1 MAYVAALLDRRSE
14 YGGEPVKIG
23 IVCPY
28 DWDIPGGVQFH
39 IRDLALQLIAW
50 GHEVSVLAPASEDIE
65 RPDWFVNAG
74 RPIAVPFNGAVARVQ
89 FGPLAAAR
97 VRRWIGDGDFDVLH
111 LHEPGIP
118 SLSLLA
124 CWAASGPIVGTFHA
138 AHSRS
143 RALNAASPFL
153 VPALEKLSA
162 RVAVSEEARAT
173 LTDHHGGDAV
183 VIPNGINF
191 DLFAGAI
198 PQTKWENSTLGFVGR
213 FDEPR
218 KGLAILLE
226 ALPMIIERH
235 PDVCLIIAGPGDV
248 ASVMGNLPN
257 SVREHC
263 EFLGMVDDQ
272 TKAQLLASVD
282 VYVAPNTGGESFG
295 IIVAEAMSAGAAIAA
310 SDLPAFHAVLDDG
323 NAGRF
328 FSNGDSDDAAR
339 VISELL
345 DDKPERIE
353 LGSRAQIAALRFDWS
368 QVAAQILSVYEMIS
382 IPGSKVSLGDAHLLA
397 KRRESEQ

>member
-1 MAYVAALLDRRSE
+1 MR
-14 YGGEPVKIG
+14 IG

-28 DWDIPGGVQFH
+28 DWDFPGGVQFH

-50 GHEVSVLAPASEDIE
+50 GHQVSVLAPASEDLE
-65 RPDWFVNAG
+65 RADWFVDAG
-74 RPIAVPFNGAVARVQ
+74 RPIAVPYNGAVARVQ

-138 AHSRS
+138 AHPRS

-153 VPALEKLSA
+153 IPALEKLSA

-183 VIPNGINF
+183 VIPNGVNF
-191 DLFAGAI
+191 DLFAGAT
-198 PQTKWENSTLGFVGR
+198 PQPKWQNLTLGFVGR

-218 KGLAILLE
+218 KGLSVLLE

-235 PDVCLIIAGPGDV
+235 PRVRLIIAGRGDV
-248 ASVMGNLPN
+248 DSVVGRLPI

-263 EFLGMVDDQ
+263 EFLGMVTDQ
-272 TKAQLLASVD
+272 AKADLLTSVD

-295 IIVAEAMSAGAAIAA
+295 IIVAEAMAAGAPIVA
-310 SDLPAFHAVLDDG
+310 SDLAAFHAVLDDG
-323 NAGRF
+323 SAGLF
-328 FSNGDSDDAAR
+328 FANGDAQDAAR
-339 VISELL
+339 VISDLL
-345 DDKPERIE
+345 DDEQTRLE
-353 LGSRAQIAALRFDWS
+353 LGTRAQIAALRFDWS

-382 IPGSKVSLGDAHLLA
+382 MEGSRVSLGEAHLLT
-397 KRRESEQ
+397 KRREREQ

>member
-1 MAYVAALLDRRSE
+1 MR
-14 YGGEPVKIG
+14 IG

-28 DWDIPGGVQFH
+28 DWDFPGGVQFH
-39 IRDLALQLIAW
+39 IRDLAEQLIEW
-50 GHEVSVLAPASEDIE
+50 GHEVSVLAPASEDVE
-65 RPDWFVNAG
+65 RAVWFVDAG
-74 RPIAVPFNGAVARVQ
+74 RPIAVPYNGAVARVQ
-89 FGPLAAAR
+89 FGPMAAAR
-97 VRRWIGDGDFDVLH
+97 VRRWISDGDFDVLH

-138 AHSRS
+138 AHPRS

-191 DLFAGAI
+191 ELFAGAI
-198 PQTKWENSTLGFVGR
+198 PQDRWTNLTLGFVGR

-218 KGLAILLE
+218 KGLAVLLD
-226 ALPMIIERH
+226 ALP
-235 PDVCLIIAGPGDV
+235 LILEGYPELRLIVAGRGDV
-248 ASVMGNLPN
+248 DAVVGHLPV
-257 SVREHC
+257 SIRDHC

-272 TKAQLLASVD
+272 TKAELLASVN

-295 IIVAEAMSAGAAIAA
+295 IIVAEAMSAGAPIVA
-310 SDLPAFHAVLDDG
+310 SDLAAFHAVLDDG
-323 NAGRF
+323 NAGVF
-328 FSNGDSDDAAR
+328 FSNGDHRDLAR
-339 VISELL
+339 VVSDLL
-345 DDKPERIE
+345 DDKQARIE
-353 LGSRAQIAALRFDWS
+353 LGIRAQIAALRFDWS
-368 QVAAQILSVYEMIS
+368 QVAAQILSVYEMIA
-382 IPGSKVSLGDAHLLA
+382 IKGGKVGVGETNLLT
-397 KRRESEQ
+397 RRRWSEQ

>member
-1 MAYVAALLDRRSE
+1 MR
-14 YGGEPVKIG
+14 IG

-28 DWDIPGGVQFH
+28 DWDFPGGVQFH

-50 GHEVSVLAPASEDIE
+50 GHQVSVLAPASEDLE
-65 RPDWFVNAG
+65 RADWFVDAG
-74 RPIAVPFNGAVARVQ
+74 RPIAVPYNGAVARVQ

-97 VRRWIGDGDFDVLH
+97 VRRWISDGDFDVLH

-138 AHSRS
+138 AHPRS

-183 VIPNGINF
+183 VIPNGVNF
-191 DLFAGAI
+191 DLFAGAT
-198 PQTKWENSTLGFVGR
+198 PQPKWQNLTLGFVGR

-218 KGLAILLE
+218 KGLSVLLE

-235 PDVCLIIAGPGDV
+235 PRVRLIIAGRGDV
-248 ASVMGNLPN
+248 DSVVGRLPI

-263 EFLGMVDDQ
+263 EFLGMVTDQ
-272 TKAQLLASVD
+272 AKAELLTSVD

-295 IIVAEAMSAGAAIAA
+295 IIVAEAMAAGAPIVA
-310 SDLPAFHAVLDDG
+310 SDLAAFHAVLDDG
-323 NAGRF
+323 NAGLF
-328 FSNGDSDDAAR
+328 FVNGDAQDAAR
-339 VISELL
+339 VISDLL
-345 DDKPERIE
+345 DDEQARTE
-353 LGSRAQIAALRFDWS
+353 LGTRAQIAALRFDWS

-382 IPGSKVSLGDAHLLA
+382 MEGSRVSLGEAHLLT
-397 KRRESEQ
+397 KRREREQ

>member
-1 MAYVAALLDRRSE
+1 MPRERRLSM
-14 YGGEPVKIG
+14 KIG

-28 DWDIPGGVQFH
+28 DWDFPGGVQFH
-39 IRDLALQLIAW
+39 IRDLAEQLIEW
-50 GHEVSVLAPASEDIE
+50 GHEVSVLAPASEDVD
-65 RPDWFVNAG
+65 RASWFVDAG
-74 RPIAVPFNGAVARVQ
+74 RPIAVPYNGAVARVL
-89 FGPLAAAR
+89 FGPIAAAR
-97 VRRWIGDGDFDVLH
+97 VRRWISEGEFDVLH

-124 CWAASGPIVGTFHA
+124 CWAASGPMVGTFHA
-138 AHSRS
+138 AHPRS

-198 PQTKWENSTLGFVGR
+198 PQEKWQNLTLGFVGR

-218 KGLAILLE
+218 KGLAVLLD
-226 ALPMIIERH
+226 ALPLILKRH
-235 PDVCLIIAGPGDV
+235 PTVRLIVAGRGDV
-248 ASVMGNLPN
+248 DSVIGRLPASA
-257 SVREHC
+257 REHC

-272 TKAQLLASVD
+272 TKAELLASVD

-295 IIVAEAMSAGAAIAA
+295 IIVAEAMSAGAAIVA
-310 SDLPAFHAVLDDG
+310 SDLAAFPSSSTA
-323 NAGRF
+323 
-328 FSNGDSDDAAR
+328 
-339 VISELL
+339 
-345 DDKPERIE
+345 
-353 LGSRAQIAALRFDWS
+353 
-368 QVAAQILSVYEMIS
+368 
-382 IPGSKVSLGDAHLLA
+382 
-397 KRRESEQ
+397 

>member
-1 MAYVAALLDRRSE
+1 M
-14 YGGEPVKIG
+14 KIG

-28 DWDIPGGVQFH
+28 DWDFPGGVQFH
-39 IRDLALQLIAW
+39 IRDLAQQLIVW
-50 GHEVSVLAPASEDIE
+50 GHDVSVLAPASEDVD
-65 RPDWFVNAG
+65 RAKWFVDAG
-74 RPIAVPFNGAVARVQ
+74 RPIAVPYNGSIARVQ
-89 FGPLAAAR
+89 FGPMAAAR
-97 VRRWIGDGDFDVLH
+97 VRRWISDGDFDVLH

-138 AHSRS
+138 AHPRS

-191 DLFAGAI
+191 ELFAGAI
-198 PQTKWENSTLGFVGR
+198 PQPRWRNLTLGFVGR

-218 KGLAILLE
+218 KGLSVLLD
-226 ALPMIIERH
+226 ALPLVLERH
-235 PDVCLIIAGPGDV
+235 PQVRLIVAGRGDADSAV
-248 ASVMGNLPN
+248 SRLPN
-257 SVREHC
+257 SIRKHC

-272 TKAQLLASVD
+272 TKAELLASVD

-295 IIVAEAMSAGAAIAA
+295 IIVAEAMSAGAPIVA
-310 SDLPAFHAVLDDG
+310 SDLAAFHAVLDDG
-323 NAGRF
+323 NAGLF
-328 FSNGDSDDAAR
+328 FANGDSRDLAR
-339 VISELL
+339 VLSDLL
-345 DDKPERIE
+345 DDERE
-353 LGSRAQIAALRFDWS
+353 RTDLGIRAQIAALRFDWS
-368 QVAAQILSVYEMIS
+368 QVATQILAVYEMIA
-382 IPGSKVSLGDAHLLA
+382 IAGGKVSLGEANMLS
-397 KRRESEQ
+397 RRKGNEQ

>member
-1 MAYVAALLDRRSE
+1 M
-14 YGGEPVKIG
+14 KIG

-191 DLFAGAI
+191 DLFAGAN
-198 PQTKWENSTLGFVGR
+198 PQPKWENSTLGFVGR

-226 ALPMIIERH
+226 ALPMIIKRH
-235 PDVCLIIAGPGDV
+235 PDVRLIVAGPGDV
-248 ASVMGNLPN
+248 ASVMGDLPN
-257 SVREHC
+257 SVKEHC

-272 TKAQLLASVD
+272 TKAELLASVD

-328 FSNGDSDDAAR
+328 FSNGDSGDAAR

-345 DDKPERIE
+345 DDKQERID

>member
-1 MAYVAALLDRRSE
+1 MR
-14 YGGEPVKIG
+14 IG

-28 DWDIPGGVQFH
+28 DWDFPGGVQFH

-50 GHEVSVLAPASEDIE
+50 GHQVSVLAPASEDLE
-65 RPDWFVNAG
+65 RADWFVDAG
-74 RPIAVPFNGAVARVQ
+74 RPIAVPYNGAVARVQ

-97 VRRWIGDGDFDVLH
+97 VRRWISDGDFDVLH

-138 AHSRS
+138 AHPRS

-183 VIPNGINF
+183 VIPNGVNF
-191 DLFAGAI
+191 DLFAGAT
-198 PQTKWENSTLGFVGR
+198 PQPKWQNLTLGFVGR

-218 KGLAILLE
+218 KGLSVLLE

-235 PDVCLIIAGPGDV
+235 PRVRLIIAGRGDV
-248 ASVMGNLPN
+248 DSVVGRLPI

-263 EFLGMVDDQ
+263 EFLGMVTDQ
-272 TKAQLLASVD
+272 AKAELLTSVD

-295 IIVAEAMSAGAAIAA
+295 IIVAEAMAAGAPIVA
-310 SDLPAFHAVLDDG
+310 SDLAAFHAVLDDG
-323 NAGRF
+323 NAGLF
-328 FSNGDSDDAAR
+328 FVNGDAQDAAR
-339 VISELL
+339 VISDLL
-345 DDKPERIE
+345 DDEQARLE
-353 LGSRAQIAALRFDWS
+353 LGTRAQIAALRFDWS

-382 IPGSKVSLGDAHLLA
+382 MEGSRVGLGEAHLLA
-397 KRRESEQ
+397 KRREREQ

>member
-1 MAYVAALLDRRSE
+1 M
-14 YGGEPVKIG
+14 KIG

-28 DWDIPGGVQFH
+28 DWDFPGGVQFH

-50 GHEVSVLAPASEDIE
+50 GHEVSVLAPASENLE
-65 RPDWFVNAG
+65 RASWFVDAG
-74 RPIAVPFNGAVARVQ
+74 HPIAVPYNGAVARVQ

-97 VRRWIGDGDFDVLH
+97 VRRWISDSDFDVLH

-124 CWAASGPIVGTFHA
+124 CWAASGPLVGTFHA

-162 RVAVSEEARAT
+162 RIAVSEEARGT
-173 LTDHHGGDAV
+173 LMGHHGGGAV
-183 VIPNGINF
+183 VIPNGVNF

-198 PQTKWENSTLGFVGR
+198 PQPKWQNLTLGFVGR

-218 KGLAILLE
+218 KGLSVLLE
-226 ALPMIIERH
+226 ALPLVIARH
-235 PDVCLIIAGPGDV
+235 PEVRLVVAGRGDIDSV
-248 ASVMGNLPN
+248 IGHLPASIRG
-257 SVREHC
+257 HC

-272 TKAQLLASVD
+272 TKAELLTSVD

-295 IIVAEAMSAGAAIAA
+295 IIVAEAMAAGAPIVA
-310 SDLPAFHAVLDDG
+310 SDLAAFHAVLDEG
-323 NAGRF
+323 NAGLF
-328 FSNGDSDDAAR
+328 FSHGDAQDAAR
-339 VISELL
+339 VISDLL
-345 DDKPERIE
+345 DDKQARIE
-353 LGSRAQIAALRFDWS
+353 LASRAQIAALRFDWS
-368 QVAAQILSVYEMIS
+368 QVAAQILSVYEMVAIE
-382 IPGSKVSLGDAHLLA
+382 GGKVSLGEANLLT
-397 KRRESEQ
+397 RLRENE

>member
-1 MAYVAALLDRRSE
+1 MR
-14 YGGEPVKIG
+14 IG

-28 DWDIPGGVQFH
+28 DWDFPGGVQFH

-50 GHEVSVLAPASEDIE
+50 GHQVSVLAPASEDLE
-65 RPDWFVNAG
+65 RADWFVDAG
-74 RPIAVPFNGAVARVQ
+74 RPIAVPYNGAVARVQ

-97 VRRWIGDGDFDVLH
+97 VRRWISDGEFDVLH

-138 AHSRS
+138 AHPRS

-183 VIPNGINF
+183 VIPNGVNF
-191 DLFAGAI
+191 DLFAGAT
-198 PQTKWENSTLGFVGR
+198 PQPKWQNLTLGFVGR

-218 KGLAILLE
+218 KGLSVLLE

-235 PDVCLIIAGPGDV
+235 PRVRLIIAGRGDV
-248 ASVMGNLPN
+248 DSVMGRLPN

-263 EFLGMVDDQ
+263 EFLGMVTDQ
-272 TKAQLLASVD
+272 AKAELLTSVD

-295 IIVAEAMSAGAAIAA
+295 IIVAEAMAAGAPIVA
-310 SDLPAFHAVLDDG
+310 SDLAAFHAVLDDG
-323 NAGRF
+323 NAGLF
-328 FSNGDSDDAAR
+328 FVNGDAQDAAR
-339 VISELL
+339 VISDLL
-345 DDKPERIE
+345 DDEQARLE
-353 LGSRAQIAALRFDWS
+353 LGTRAQIAALRFDWS

-382 IPGSKVSLGDAHLLA
+382 MEGSRVSLGEAHLLT
-397 KRRESEQ
+397 KRREREQ

>member
-1 MAYVAALLDRRSE
+1 M
-14 YGGEPVKIG
+14 KIG

-28 DWDIPGGVQFH
+28 DWDFPGGVQFH
-39 IRDLALQLIAW
+39 IRDLAQQLIVW
-50 GHEVSVLAPASEDIE
+50 GHDVSVLAPASEDVD
-65 RPDWFVNAG
+65 RAKWFVDAG
-74 RPIAVPFNGAVARVQ
+74 RPIAVPYNGSIARVQ
-89 FGPLAAAR
+89 FGPMAAAR
-97 VRRWIGDGDFDVLH
+97 VRRWISDGDFDVLH

-138 AHSRS
+138 AHPRS

-191 DLFAGAI
+191 ELFAGAI
-198 PQTKWENSTLGFVGR
+198 PQPRWRNLTLGFVGR

-218 KGLAILLE
+218 KGLSVLLD
-226 ALPMIIERH
+226 ALPLVLERH
-235 PDVCLIIAGPGDV
+235 PQVRLIVAGRGDADSAV
-248 ASVMGNLPN
+248 SRLPN
-257 SVREHC
+257 SIRTHC

-272 TKAQLLASVD
+272 TKAELLASVD

-295 IIVAEAMSAGAAIAA
+295 IIVAEAMSAGAPIVA
-310 SDLPAFHAVLDDG
+310 SDLAAFHAVLDDG
-323 NAGRF
+323 NAGLF
-328 FSNGDSDDAAR
+328 FANGDSRDLAR
-339 VISELL
+339 VLSDLL
-345 DDKPERIE
+345 DDERE
-353 LGSRAQIAALRFDWS
+353 RTDLGIRAQIAALRFDWS
-368 QVAAQILSVYEMIS
+368 QVATQILAVYEMIA
-382 IPGSKVSLGDAHLLA
+382 IAGGKVSLGEANMLS
-397 KRRESEQ
+397 RRKGNEQ